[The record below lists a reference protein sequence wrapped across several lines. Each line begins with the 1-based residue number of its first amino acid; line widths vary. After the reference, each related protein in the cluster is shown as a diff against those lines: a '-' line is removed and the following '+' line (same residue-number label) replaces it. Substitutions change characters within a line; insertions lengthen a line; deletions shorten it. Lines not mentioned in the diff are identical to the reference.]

1 MFNPTRAR
9 EEREEEEA
17 RVLAAQWGSTPERAK
32 EIVKRTKEEKDLDFQ
47 VQEQVVGDAR
57 GARGEG
63 MIVSRISV

>member
-17 RVLAAQWGSTPERAK
+17 RALAAQWGSTPERAK
-32 EIVKRTKEEKDLDFQ
+32 EIVKKTIDDKDLSFQ

-57 GARGEG
+57 GTREGG
-63 MIVSRISV
+63 MIVSRFSV